1 MDRETLEIYNK
12 NATKYANLEIDKT
25 SLRAYQDFSQALPK
39 NGLVLDYG
47 CGPGHFSK
55 KLFADG
61 FRVDAFDASK
71 KMVEI
76 ISKDPQINSWVGLS
90 LIHI

>member
-47 CGPGHFSK
+47 CGPGHFFQK
-55 KLFADG
+55 NFL
-61 FRVDAFDASK
+61 R
-71 KMVEI
+71 MV
-76 ISKDPQINSWVGLS
+76 SR
-90 LIHI
+90 

>member
-55 KLFADG
+55 NFL
-61 FRVDAFDASK
+61 R
-71 KMVEI
+71 MV
-76 ISKDPQINSWVGLS
+76 SR
-90 LIHI
+90 